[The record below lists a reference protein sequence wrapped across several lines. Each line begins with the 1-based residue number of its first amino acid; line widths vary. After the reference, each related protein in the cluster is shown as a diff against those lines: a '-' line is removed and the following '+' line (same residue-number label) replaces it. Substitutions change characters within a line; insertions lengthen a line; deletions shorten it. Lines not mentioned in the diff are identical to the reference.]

1 MKITQNT
8 EKETVV
14 IQNRCTKS
22 GSKKNYSRKW
32 KYHEKKKK
40 KKKRECD
47 ENNKND
53 L

>member
-8 EKETVV
+8 KKETVV

-22 GSKKNYSRKW
+22 GSKKNYSHKW
-32 KYHEKKKK
+32 KYHEK

-53 L
+53 LQE